1 MTHKNAEIPDF
12 TSIIMLMLQRLGV
25 TLANITSGAHTSMKN
40 WLIFVLKVCF
50 ITSILMLVGCGPS
63 VDKNL
68 HTPGIV
74 YCSEGDPTS
83 FNPQLTTNGT
93 TTDASSY
100 QIYNRLVEYDPAL
113 GSIVPALA
121 RHWFIN
127 EDGTSYT
134 FYLRKNVKFHS
145 NEDFT
150 PTRDFNADDV
160 LFSFNRV
167 IDTAHPYHQ
176 VSGGSYPF
184 FQSVGFTDIINKIVK
199 VNDYMIVIHLTE
211 KDASFMAN
219 LAANFAVIQSKEYA
233 DQLAAQSKQAQIDS
247 KPIGTGPFGLDSY
260 FQNDHI
266 RYKPNLNY
274 WNGAPAI
281 EQLVFDITP
290 KSTNRIAK
298 LMTGDCDVS
307 ALPQSSEIDIIR
319 QNKKLELQIQTGFN
333 VSYLGF
339 NTERVPFNEPKVR
352 QALAHAINKR
362 AIVEAVYYGSAT
374 IADSVLPSLSWA
386 YNDALPPYEY
396 NIDKAKALLAEAG
409 YADGFEMTLWAA
421 PVQRIYNPNAIKTAE
436 LIQGQLKKVGVEVK
450 IVTYGWNVFIE
461 KLNDYSYDSLL
472 LGWTADNADPD
483 NFFRPLFSCAALL
496 SGGNR
501 VNWCNDNFDE
511 TINQAITFTDEK
523 KRVPFYL
530 AAQQSLNEQVPLIP
544 IAHALRFQVKSR
556 NISGM
561 SLNPYGGISF
571 AKAKRKAAVNQAGGA
586 Q

>member
-1 MTHKNAEIPDF
+1 
-12 TSIIMLMLQRLGV
+12 
-25 TLANITSGAHTSMKN
+25 
-40 WLIFVLKVCF
+40 
-50 ITSILMLVGCGPS
+50 MLVGCSPS
-63 VDKNL
+63 IDKEAL
-68 HTPGIV
+68 TPGIV

-127 EDGTSYT
+127 EAGTSYT
-134 FYLRKNVKFHS
+134 FYLRRNVKFHS
-145 NEDFT
+145 NKYFT

-160 LFSFNRV
+160 LFSLNRI
-167 IDTAHPYHQ
+167 IDSSHPYHP
-176 VSGGSYPF
+176 VSGGNYPF
-184 FQSVGFTDIINKIVK
+184 FQSVGFTDIINKIDK
-199 VNDYMIVIHLTE
+199 VNEYMVTIHLNE

-233 DQLAAQSKQAQIDS
+233 DKLLLAQRQSDIDNF
-247 KPIGTGPFGLDSY
+247 PIGTGPFWLDSY

-266 RYKPNLNY
+266 RYKPNTSY

-319 QNKKLELQIQTGFN
+319 NNKKLELQIQTGFN

-339 NTERVPFNEPKVR
+339 NTERVPFNMPKVR
-352 QALAHAINKR
+352 QALAYGINKR

-374 IADSVLPSLSWA
+374 IADSILPPLSWA
-386 YNDALPPYEY
+386 YNDALPAYEY
-396 NIDKAKALLAEAG
+396 DIEKAKALLTEAG
-409 YADGFEMTLWAA
+409 YPDGFTMTLWAA
-421 PVQRIYNPNAIKTAE
+421 PVQRIYNPNALKTAE
-436 LIQGQLKKVGVEVK
+436 LIQGQLALIGIKVD
-450 IVTYGWNVFIE
+450 IVTFGWNVFVQ
-461 KLNDYSYDSLL
+461 KLNDYQYDSVL

-501 VNWCNDNFDE
+501 VNWCNDEFDSLLNKAIGS
-511 TINQAITFTDEK
+511 TNQQLRT
-523 KRVPFYL
+523 PFYIQ
-530 AAQQSLNEQVPLIP
+530 AQESLNEQVPLIP
-544 IAHALRFQVKSR
+544 LAHALRFQAKRR
-556 NISGM
+556 NINGM

-571 AKAKRKAAVNQAGGA
+571 AKAQRKPVATVPKEQN
-586 Q
+586 

>member
-1 MTHKNAEIPDF
+1 
-12 TSIIMLMLQRLGV
+12 
-25 TLANITSGAHTSMKN
+25 MKN
-40 WLIFVLKVCF
+40 WFIFISKLCF
-50 ITSILMLVGCGPS
+50 LTGFFILSGCSPS
-63 VDKNL
+63 ADDNV

-113 GSIVPALA
+113 GSIVAALA

-145 NEDFT
+145 NDNFT

-160 LFSFNRV
+160 LFSFNRI
-167 IDTAHPYHQ
+167 IDSTHPYHN

-219 LAANFAVIQSKEYA
+219 LAANFAIIQSKEYA
-233 DQLAAQSKQAQIDS
+233 DQLSEQQRQSQIDS
-247 KPIGTGPFGLDSY
+247 HPIGTGPFVLDSY

-266 RYKPNLNY
+266 RYKPNQGY
-274 WNGAPAI
+274 WNGTPDI

-298 LMTGDCDVS
+298 LMTGDCDIS

-319 QNKKLELQIQTGFN
+319 QNRKLELQIQTGFN
-333 VSYLGF
+333 VAYLGF
-339 NTERVPFNEPKVR
+339 NTERIPFNNPKVR
-352 QALAHAINKR
+352 QALSHAINKR

-386 YNDALPPYEY
+386 YNDTLQPYEY
-396 NIDKAKALLAEAG
+396 NPEKAKKLLVEAG
-409 YADGFEMTLWAA
+409 YSDGFDMTLWAA

-436 LIQGQLKKVGVEVK
+436 LIQGQLKLVGVNVN
-450 IVTYGWNVFIE
+450 IVTYGWNVFID
-461 KLNDYSYDSLL
+461 KLNDYSYDSVLM
-472 LGWTADNADPD
+472 GWTADNADPD

-501 VNWCNDNFDE
+501 VNWCNDDFDE
-511 TINQAITFTDEK
+511 TINQAIASTDEK
-523 KRVPFYL
+523 KRVPYYL
-530 AAQQSLNEQVPLIP
+530 AAQQTLNKQVPLIP

-556 NISGM
+556 NITGL

-571 AKAKRKAAVNQAGGA
+571 AKAKRKSTNVSDGGA
-586 Q
+586 K